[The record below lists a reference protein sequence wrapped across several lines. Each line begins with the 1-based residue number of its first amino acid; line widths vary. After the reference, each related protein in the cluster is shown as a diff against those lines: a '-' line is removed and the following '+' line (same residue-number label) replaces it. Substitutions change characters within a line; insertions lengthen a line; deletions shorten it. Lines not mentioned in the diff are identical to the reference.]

1 MIKLVNVEFTILHQ
15 MENSEKNYTIYKA
28 NKLPRLTQK
37 GYPVYGQPFLFFA
50 VKIIFPLH
58 SLGIRGGN
66 PCR

>member
-37 GYPVYGQPFLFFA
+37 GYPVYGQLFLFL
-50 VKIIFPLH
+50 P
-58 SLGIRGGN
+58 
-66 PCR
+66 